1 MKMSNGLQRVLFTV
15 VATPTF
21 VALLWAGG
29 YWRHGLLS
37 FVIGASAWEFARI
50 LRGKF
55 PDVGR
60 LPETWLPTMAC
71 FLAWLSPWGP
81 LAGFGAFRNLI
92 WFGVM
97 LWAMIHGFRQLSRDQ
112 AFLWIALVGAGLAYI
127 AGWGTSFFA
136 LSHGPRGWEPLAPAL
151 FAFASCWIGDT
162 AAYLVGK
169 AVGRRKLCP
178 ELSPAKTIE
187 GAVAG
192 LVAPAIF
199 GWWWGSTFL
208 NLPPVVAAFLG
219 AALGLAGIVGDLL
232 ESVFKRW
239 AGVKDSSGLLPG
251 HGGMLDRMDS
261 GYLAAPL
268 LQFALTAWASR

>member
-1 MKMSNGLQRVLFTV
+1 MALSNGVQRILFTV
-15 VATPTF
+15 FATPTF
-21 VALLWAGG
+21 VALLWGGG
-29 YWRHGLLS
+29 YWRYGLLS
-37 FVIGASAWEFARI
+37 FMIGAATWEYARI

-55 PDVGR
+55 PEVGT
-60 LPETWLPTMAC
+60 LPESWLPTAAC
-71 FLAWLSPWGP
+71 FLTWLSPWGP
-81 LAGFGAFRNLI
+81 LAGYAPFRNLL
-92 WFGVM
+92 WMVVFLGVTIF
-97 LWAMIHGFRQLSRDQ
+97 AFRRLSREQ

-136 LSHGPRGWEPLAPAL
+136 LSYGPRGWAPLAPAL
-151 FAFASCWIGDT
+151 MAFASCWIGDT

-169 AVGRRKLCP
+169 AIGRHKLCP

-187 GAVAG
+187 GAIAG
-192 LVAPAIF
+192 LLAPAAF
-199 GWWWGSTFL
+199 GWWWGTAFL
-208 NLPPVVAAFLG
+208 HLPPAISALLG
-219 AALGLAGIVGDLL
+219 AALGFAGIVGDLL

-268 LQFALTAWASR
+268 LQFALAALASR